1 MSAIKRFHL
10 FLLHGEANKQHFYK
24 PFIQF
29 LLKFNQKLLMVWYL
43 VYMHGQSFR

>member
-29 LLKFNQKLLMVWYL
+29 LQTEKQPDKQTNKQTNK
-43 VYMHGQSFR
+43 QR